1 MKSSWPT
8 GLGIL
13 LHCQFNGVEILYCR
27 KEGGTQ
33 ARQTDKQAQT
43 QAHTEI
49 HPEAPTEREREKK
62 EPKPSQTF
70 LHINKANTELSPVL
84 TKAVRRCS
92 IAM

>member
-27 KEGGTQ
+27 EEGGNTGKTNRQ
-33 ARQTDKQAQT
+33 AGTHT
-43 QAHTEI
+43 GTHTEL
-49 HPEAPTEREREKK
+49 PTQREKEK
-62 EPKPSQTF
+62 HSQTF

-92 IAM
+92 IAI

>member
-1 MKSSWPT
+1 MVWKYFT
-8 GLGIL
+8 AG
-13 LHCQFNGVEILYCR
+13 
-27 KEGGTQ
+27 KKGGTQ
-33 ARQTDKQAQT
+33 ARQTDKQAHT
-43 QAHTEI
+43 QAHTEV
-49 HPEAPTEREREKK
+49 HTEAHTEREKK

>member
-1 MKSSWPT
+1 M
-8 GLGIL
+8 
-13 LHCQFNGVEILYCR
+13 HCQFNGVEILYCR
-27 KEGGTQ
+27 EEGGNTGKTNRQ
-33 ARQTDKQAQT
+33 AGT
-43 QAHTEI
+43 HTGT
-49 HPEAPTEREREKK
+49 HRPSHTEREKK

>member
-1 MKSSWPT
+1 M
-8 GLGIL
+8 
-13 LHCQFNGVEILYCR
+13 HCQFNGVEILYYR
-27 KEGGTQ
+27 AEGGNTGKTNRQ
-33 ARQTDKQAQT
+33 AGTHRPS
-43 QAHTEI
+43 HT
-49 HPEAPTEREREKK
+49 EREKK

>member
-1 MKSSWPT
+1 M
-8 GLGIL
+8 
-13 LHCQFNGVEILYCR
+13 EILYCR
-27 KEGGTQ
+27 EEGGTQ
-33 ARQTDKQAQT
+33 ARQTDKQAHT
-43 QAHTEI
+43 QAHI
-49 HPEAPTEREREKK
+49 EREREKK

>member
-27 KEGGTQ
+27 AEAEAQGGAGKANRQ
-33 ARQTDKQAQT
+33 AGT
-43 QAHTEI
+43 HTGT
-49 HPEAPTEREREKK
+49 HRPSHTEREKK